1 MRTRRRRSDCPVHF
15 GLEVFGDQWSL
26 LILRDLMFK
35 GRTTYTEFLRA
46 EEGIATNVLT
56 DRLIRLEQDGIIRSE
71 RDERTGRSMRYHL
84 TSKGVDLLP
93 VLLDIIAWSAT
104 YDQST
109 AAEPEFVERLRADR
123 PGLEAA
129 IRHDLAQSSSIKS

>member
-1 MRTRRRRSDCPVHF
+1 
-15 GLEVFGDQWSL
+15 
-26 LILRDLMFK
+26 MFK

-46 EEGIATNVLT
+46 EEGIATNVLA
-56 DRLIRLEQDGIIRSE
+56 DRLVRLEQDGILSSE
-71 RDERTGRSMRYHL
+71 RDERTGRSVRYCL
-84 TSKGVDLLP
+84 TQKGVDLLP

-104 YDQST
+104 YDAHT

-129 IRHDLAQSSSIKS
+129 IRRDLVQSSSIEPS